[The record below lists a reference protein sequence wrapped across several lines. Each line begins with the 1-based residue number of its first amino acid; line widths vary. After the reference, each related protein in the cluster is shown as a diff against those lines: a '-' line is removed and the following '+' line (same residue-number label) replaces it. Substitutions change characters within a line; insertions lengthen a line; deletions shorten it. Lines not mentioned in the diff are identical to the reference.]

1 MEPWSLIEFYGE
13 RERER
18 ERERF
23 AKNAKVRNEEIR

>member
-1 MEPWSLIEFYGE
+1 MVFERVLWKE

-23 AKNAKVRNEEIR
+23 AENAKVRNEEIR